1 MDNHLTDVL
10 TMYPDEVPI
19 HERAETVPF
28 FWPSDNQPP
37 RELNVET
44 YSVMVV
50 DDKAA
55 FYKVQASI
63 GWDVTEDQWQ
73 VLSEDIV
80 ENSTVL
86 VSWCGEPVAVACA
99 LSATN

>member
-50 DDKAA
+50 DDRAA